1 MRSEP
6 RPSTRAAAESLCPC
20 PALTRLRGRLHPH
33 WVGPRAPG
41 TLEGGAV
48 EPGAQLY
55 AVAGARAQ
63 LQGLSLSPKRWLQHL
78 RKGAS
83 GWSGPRGTA
92 LGRTRPLF
100 DPNPTAL
107 NPGDSS
113 KAPHWQKT
121 RIPGGNWLERTLG
134 RRASPCLAWYTPDTL
149 THLHT
154 ELLILTHTYDPSAD
168 IRYTH
173 TDQGVVETPD
183 TLRYS

>member
-78 RKGAS
+78 RKGVS

-107 NPGDSS
+107 NPRGFLQSAS
-113 KAPHWQKT
+113 LAENTHPRRKLAGENT
-121 RIPGGNWLERTLG
+121 RTE
-134 RRASPCLAWYTPDTL
+134 SLALP
-149 THLHT
+149 
-154 ELLILTHTYDPSAD
+154 
-168 IRYTH
+168 
-173 TDQGVVETPD
+173 GVVHP
-183 TLRYS
+183 